1 MELSFILIL
10 TQFSSGEGCFGQV
23 WKCEALNIE
32 GSKGTTTVAVK
43 TLKASAT
50 QKERDDLIKELNV
63 MKMFYDDPHPNV
75 VRLMGCCTTGSDK
88 GEQLK
93 VEFLGIIFDISEQIL
108 LIMEYVAKGKL
119 QEFLRK
125 SRAEQDYG
133 NLHGILGV
141 LITYLL

>member
-1 MELSFILIL
+1 MRYLSTIYLLLFP
-10 TQFSSGEGCFGQV
+10 GEGCFGQV

-32 GSKGTTTVAVK
+32 GTKGTTTVAVK

-88 GEQLK
+88 GKNISKMREKQL
-93 VEFLGIIFDISEQIL
+93 
-108 LIMEYVAKGKL
+108 
-119 QEFLRK
+119 
-125 SRAEQDYG
+125 
-133 NLHGILGV
+133 
-141 LITYLL
+141 T

>member
-1 MELSFILIL
+1 MF
-10 TQFSSGEGCFGQV
+10 SGEGCFGQV

-32 GSKGTTTVAVK
+32 GTKGTTTVAVK

-75 VRLMGCCTTGSDK
+75 VRLMGCCTAGSDK
-88 GEQLK
+88 GRNYFYNIEDN
-93 VEFLGIIFDISEQIL
+93 FTMNISEQIL
-108 LIMEYVAKGKL
+108 LIMEYVTKGKL
-119 QEFLRK
+119 QDFLRK

-133 NLHGILGV
+133 NLHGK
-141 LITYLL
+141 